1 MGTCCYRSR
10 AHNVLGAEERVRND
24 HGCANPTQQYPEI
37 MFPRQNSQLPAGK
50 HAGSLVSTVAREL
63 SLKNRGTIQG
73 HHITTLHATKHHIA
87 ILTKNNDFTMFWRV
101 YGDASP
107 SEDPSSIDL
116 RQLNLA

>member
-1 MGTCCYRSR
+1 MSRFDINFIPILLMTCYLSIKQQQRFEEVFQPQELTKFGDEYSFHFLQFLPIIR
-10 AHNVLGAEERVRND
+10 VLAV
-24 HGCANPTQQYPEI
+24 
-37 MFPRQNSQLPAGK
+37 
-50 HAGSLVSTVAREL
+50 
-63 SLKNRGTIQG
+63 GTIQG
-73 HHITTLHATKHHIA
+73 HHITTPHATKHHIA